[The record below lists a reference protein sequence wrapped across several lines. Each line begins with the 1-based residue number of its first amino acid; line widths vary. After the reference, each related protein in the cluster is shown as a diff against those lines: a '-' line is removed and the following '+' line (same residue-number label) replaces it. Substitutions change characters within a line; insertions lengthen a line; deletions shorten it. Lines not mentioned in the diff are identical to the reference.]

1 MSDFETHEIGTAK
14 RLERYH
20 DALDHIERI
29 ARMSH
34 QMSKRV
40 YWIAQR
46 AKSAIDG
53 DEKWREFDYPRNRTR
68 AHENFRQRNRVL
80 VGMIKEA
87 LELWDTKY
95 RDKIPM
101 HLEIALS
108 GEEKNDEQ
116 T

>member
-1 MSDFETHEIGTAK
+1 MNKEICPIGTTK
-14 RLERYH
+14 LVERYH
-20 DALDHIERI
+20 DALDHIKRV
-29 ARMSH
+29 ANMSR

-46 AKSAIDG
+46 AQSALDG
-53 DEKWREFDYPRNRTR
+53 DEKWRDFDYPRDRKR
-68 AHENFRQRNRVL
+68 EHENLRQRNRVL

-108 GEEKNDEQ
+108 GEEKKDDQ